1 MRSLL
6 NSTISLKNIS
16 KSFNSSLALR
26 DFSFNF
32 TMGEI
37 TVLIGPS
44 GCGKSTLLRLL
55 VGLMKQD
62 SGTITVDNELLSN
75 LNLSSIRK
83 RMGYVIQDGGLFPHL
98 TAREN
103 LSLMPIYTGWNK
115 DNISKRIDELTNL
128 TSFPNDGLDRYPV
141 ELSGGQK
148 QRVSLMRALML
159 NPEFLLFD
167 EPLGALD
174 PLIRFDLQNDLKEI
188 FISLKKTVILV
199 THDLNE
205 AVFFGDNILLMKEG
219 SLIQQGTITD
229 FINSPAE
236 PFVTKFIKSQRST
249 IEIN

>member
-6 NSTISLKNIS
+6 KSTISLKNIS
-16 KSFNSSLALR
+16 KSFNSSLAIKE
-26 DFSFNF
+26 FSFNF
-32 TMGEI
+32 TRGET

-44 GCGKSTLLRLL
+44 GCGKSTLLRLI
-55 VGLMKQD
+55 VGLIKQD
-62 SGTITVDNELLSN
+62 SGTITVDSELLSN
-75 LNLSSIRK
+75 SNLSSIRK

-98 TAREN
+98 TAKEN

-128 TSFPNDGLDRYPV
+128 TSFPNDGLDRYPA

-205 AVFFGDNILLMKEG
+205 AVFFGNNILLMKEG

-229 FINSPAE
+229 FINNPAE
-236 PFVTKFIKSQRST
+236 PFVIKFIKSQRST

>member
-1 MRSLL
+1 VS
-6 NSTISLKNIS
+6 ISLKNIS
-16 KSFNSSLALR
+16 KSFNSSLALKE
-26 DFSFNF
+26 FSFNF
-32 TMGEI
+32 TKGKT

-44 GCGKSTLLRLL
+44 GCGKSTLLRLI

-75 LNLSSIRK
+75 SNLSSIRR

-103 LSLMPIYTGWNK
+103 LSLMPIYTGWNNDK
-115 DNISKRIDELTNL
+115 ISKRIDELSRL
-128 TSFPNDGLDRYPV
+128 TSFPNDALERYPA

-159 NPEFLLFD
+159 NPEFLLFFY
-167 EPLGALD
+167 PLGALD

-188 FISLKKTVILV
+188 FKTLNKTVILV

-205 AVFFGDNILLMKEG
+205 AVFFGDEILLMKEG

-229 FINSPAE
+229 FINDPSE
-236 PFVTKFIKSQRST
+236 SFVTKFVKSQRNT
-249 IEIN
+249 FEIN

>member
-1 MRSLL
+1 
-6 NSTISLKNIS
+6 
-16 KSFNSSLALR
+16 
-26 DFSFNF
+26 
-32 TMGEI
+32 
-37 TVLIGPS
+37 
-44 GCGKSTLLRLL
+44 
-55 VGLMKQD
+55 
-62 SGTITVDNELLSN
+62 
-75 LNLSSIRK
+75 
-83 RMGYVIQDGGLFPHL
+83 MGYVIQDGGLFPHL

-128 TSFPNDGLDRYPV
+128 TSFPNDGLDRYPA

>member
-1 MRSLL
+1 VS
-6 NSTISLKNIS
+6 ISLKNIS
-16 KSFNSSLALR
+16 KSFNSSLALK

-32 TMGEI
+32 TKGKT

-44 GCGKSTLLRLL
+44 GCGKSTLLRLI
-55 VGLMKQD
+55 VGLLNQD
-62 SGTITVDNELLSN
+62 TGTITVDNELLSKS
-75 LNLSSIRK
+75 NLSSIRK

-98 TAREN
+98 TGREN
-103 LSLMPIYTGWNK
+103 LSLMPSYNGWNEDK
-115 DNISKRIDELTNL
+115 IYSRIDELTSL
-128 TSFPNDGLDRYPV
+128 TSFPNDGLERYPA

-188 FISLKKTVILV
+188 FKSLNKTVILV

-205 AVFFGDNILLMKEG
+205 AVFFGDKILLMKEG

>member
-6 NSTISLKNIS
+6 KSAISLKNIS
-16 KSFNSSLALR
+16 KSFNYSLALR

-32 TMGEI
+32 SGGET

-44 GCGKSTLLRLL
+44 GCGKSTLLRLI

-103 LSLMPIYTGWNK
+103 LSLMPVYTGWNK

-128 TSFPNDGLDRYPV
+128 TSFPNDGLDRYPA

-174 PLIRFDLQNDLKEI
+174 PLIRFDLQNDLNEI

-205 AVFFGDNILLMKEG
+205 AVFFGDKILLMKEG

>member
-1 MRSLL
+1 VS
-6 NSTISLKNIS
+6 ISLKNIS
-16 KSFNSSLALR
+16 KSFNSSLALKE
-26 DFSFNF
+26 FSFNF
-32 TMGEI
+32 SEGET

-44 GCGKSTLLRLL
+44 GCGKSTLLRLI

-62 SGTITVDNELLSN
+62 SGTISVDNELLSKSN
-75 LNLSSIRK
+75 LFSIRK

-103 LSLMPIYTGWNK
+103 LSLMPTYNGWNNDK
-115 DNISKRIDELTNL
+115 IFNRIIELIRL
-128 TSFPNDGLDRYPV
+128 TSFPNDGLERYPA

-148 QRVSLMRALML
+148 QRVSLMRSLML

-188 FISLKKTVILV
+188 FKTLNKTVILV

-205 AVFFGDNILLMKEG
+205 AVFFGDRILLMKEG

>member
-6 NSTISLKNIS
+6 KSTISLKNIS

-26 DFSFNF
+26 EFSFKF
-32 TMGEI
+32 TRGET

-44 GCGKSTLLRLL
+44 GCGKSTLLRLI

-103 LSLMPIYTGWNK
+103 LSLMPVYTGWNK

-128 TSFPNDGLDRYPV
+128 TSFPNDGLDRYPA

-236 PFVTKFIKSQRST
+236 LFVTKFIKSQRST

>member
-1 MRSLL
+1 MSITVR
-6 NSTISLKNIS
+6 NIS
-16 KSFNSSLALR
+16 KSYNREKALINFNAKFEKGKTS
-26 DFSFNF
+26 
-32 TMGEI
+32 
-37 TVLIGPS
+37 VLIGPS
-44 GCGKSTLLRLL
+44 GCGKSTLLRLI
-55 VGLMKQD
+55 VGLINKD
-62 SGTITVDNELLSN
+62 IGTITVDNELLSTSN
-75 LNLSSIRK
+75 LTSIRK
-83 RMGYVIQDGGLFPHL
+83 RMGYVIQAGGLFPHL

-103 LSLMPIYTGWNK
+103 LSLMPIYTGWNNEK
-115 DNISKRIDELTNL
+115 VVKRIEELTRL
-128 TSFPNDGLDRYPV
+128 TSFPDDGLERYPA

-188 FISLKKTVILV
+188 FKALNKTVILV

-205 AVFFGDNILLMKEG
+205 AVFFGDKILLMKEG

-236 PFVTKFIKSQRST
+236 PFVIKFIKSQRST
-249 IEIN
+249 IEIS